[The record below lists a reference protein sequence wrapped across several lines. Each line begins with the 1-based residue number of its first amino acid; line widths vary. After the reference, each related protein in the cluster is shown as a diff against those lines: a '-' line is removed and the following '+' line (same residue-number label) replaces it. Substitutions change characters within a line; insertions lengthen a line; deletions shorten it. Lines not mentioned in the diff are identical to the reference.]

1 LLVVE
6 ALEGIRA
13 PAPPSQI
20 QLRHVTAVP
29 ELDDDQREDLAGIY
43 LDVLRR
49 FDGLFDSPAPYIAA
63 WINDIS
69 PEQAADKLR
78 GAVK

>member
-1 LLVVE
+1 M
-6 ALEGIRA
+6 
-13 PAPPSQI
+13 
-20 QLRHVTAVP
+20 P